1 MALNFLIVDDSKI
14 LRGMVRRI
22 LGMTGIA
29 IGDVHEAGSGKE
41 ALEVLGQHKVDVVLA
56 DLNMPE
62 MSGTELVERIRK
74 NPVLGST
81 HVIIISS
88 ERASATVE
96 NPKNLGVHAYLT
108 KPFRA
113 ESLRDVLSTL
123 PGNIAGV
130 PHAN

>member
-22 LGMTGIA
+22 LGMTGLA
-29 IGDVHEAGSGKE
+29 IGEVHEAGSGKE
-41 ALEVLGQHKVDVVLA
+41 ALEVLGQHHVDVVLA

-74 NPVLGST
+74 TPNLAHTNV
-81 HVIIISS
+81 VIISS
-88 ERASATVE
+88 ERAQATVDAL
-96 NPKNLGVHAYLT
+96 KQLGVHAYLT

-113 ESLRDVLSTL
+113 EALRDVLSTL

>member
-22 LGMTGIA
+22 LGMTGLD

-41 ALEVLGQHKVDVVLA
+41 ALELLAQNHIDVVLA

-74 NPVLGST
+74 SPTLSRT
-81 HVIIISS
+81 HVVIISS
-88 ERASATVE
+88 ERAQATVE
-96 NPKNLGVHAYLT
+96 NLKQLGVHAYLT

-113 ESLRDVLSTL
+113 EALRDVLSTL
-123 PGNIAGV
+123 PGNAGV
-130 PHAN
+130 PNAN